1 MQIRNFSAAGLR
13 AFGRT
18 LASLPGE
25 ALFPCVLHRSFAAQ
39 SPVERCVCSGPV
51 VLDYASGMSLLVLF
65 GQAEPLFFYL
75 DRIVQLEP
83 GVEFAVAAL
92 SETCAVDIHLPSGD
106 ALRVVSAEPAAAFQP
121 PASDLRLERLYT
133 FFYQE
138 CSSDFYFRGERHEAY
153 ELVYVDRGQLH
164 NLVGGRDILLR
175 QHQLTLIDRNEWHT
189 QNSDLP
195 VNFLTVSF
203 RVADDALSMLCG
215 QAFSLSAAELSL
227 LRKMLEENRQERYCC
242 DYVESLLKILLIE
255 LLRRARKQL
264 PEAAPQLPATRH
276 AEHQIVDQIVQFV
289 SANAGRRLSLQELAD
304 AAHISLPYMHRLF
317 QTHLGLAPGQY
328 IAKIRMEE
336 AKTLLR
342 SGSLSMGAVAR
353 EMGFSSQQH
362 FSRQFRSVCGMTP
375 SEYVRSLR

>member
-1 MQIRNFSAAGLR
+1 MQIKNLSAAQVQPFGEILSAESELLPPCAERWQIRPGADVRELR
-13 AFGRT
+13 AD
-18 LASLPGE
+18 
-25 ALFPCVLHRSFAAQ
+25 
-39 SPVERCVCSGPV
+39 GPV
-51 VLDYASGMSLLVLF
+51 VLDYVSGMPLLVIYEKD
-65 GQAEPLFFYL
+65 ARSVYYL
-75 DRIVQLEP
+75 DRVLALRAGVRFSIAALGDGCEVDCRAQQP
-83 GVEFAVAAL
+83 GLLRLLARHPAEEFAGAQ
-92 SETCAVDIHLPSGD
+92 SELK
-106 ALRVVSAEPAAAFQP
+106 
-121 PASDLRLERLYT
+121 LERLYT

-138 CSSDFYFRGERHEAY
+138 CASDFYFRGERHEAF

-175 QHQLTLIDRNEWHT
+175 QQQLTLIDRNEWHT
-189 QNSDLP
+189 QYSDLP

-215 QAFSLSAAELSL
+215 QAFSLSATELSL

-255 LLRRARKQL
+255 LLRRAQKQL

-276 AEHQIVDQIVQFV
+276 AEHQIVDQLVQFV

>member
-25 ALFPCVLHRSFAAQ
+25 ALFPCVLHRSFSAQ

-138 CSSDFYFRGERHEAY
+138 CSSDFYFRGERHEAF

-175 QHQLTLIDRNEWHT
+175 QQQLTLIDRNEWHT
-189 QNSDLP
+189 QYSDLP

-203 RVADDALSMLCG
+203 RAADDALSMLCG

-227 LRKMLEENRQERYCC
+227 LRKC
-242 DYVESLLKILLIE
+242 S
-255 LLRRARKQL
+255 RKTGRSAT
-264 PEAAPQLPATRH
+264 AATMWKA
-276 AEHQIVDQIVQFV
+276 F
-289 SANAGRRLSLQELAD
+289 
-304 AAHISLPYMHRLF
+304 
-317 QTHLGLAPGQY
+317 
-328 IAKIRMEE
+328 
-336 AKTLLR
+336 
-342 SGSLSMGAVAR
+342 
-353 EMGFSSQQH
+353 
-362 FSRQFRSVCGMTP
+362 
-375 SEYVRSLR
+375 

>member
-25 ALFPCVLHRSFAAQ
+25 ALFPCVLHRSFSAQ

-75 DRIVQLEP
+75 DRIVQLAP
-83 GVEFAVAAL
+83 GGEFAVAAL
-92 SETCAVDIHLPSGD
+92 RET
-106 ALRVVSAEPAAAFQP
+106 AAFQP

-175 QHQLTLIDRNEWHT
+175 QQQLTLIDRNEWHT
-189 QNSDLP
+189 QYSDLP

-203 RVADDALSMLCG
+203 RAADDALSMLCG

-255 LLRRARKQL
+255 LLRRAQKQL

-276 AEHQIVDQIVQFV
+276 AEHQIVDQLVQFV